1 MKPTVWTI
9 DILRVSSGSK
19 MLWSVLTSGEEGN
32 TLIQRKALVYLNRIS
47 FCHVFLFLF
56 FFFLLFAIKFVGIV
70 PDQIPAVMSQQEGA
84 SIFGSLSL
92 PVFANC
98 WEAASWLSVAPGC
111 HHGVS
116 RAGLLWK
123 GEKWGVERAE
133 STLGRWCPHVHPD
146 RWKCCKHL
154 SFLTLSCNRMW
165 LHLLLFLIKK

>member
-1 MKPTVWTI
+1 
-9 DILRVSSGSK
+9 

-47 FCHVFLFLF
+47 FYHVFLFLF
-56 FFFLLFAIKFVGIV
+56 FFLFAIKFVGIV

-92 PVFANC
+92 PVFSDC

-116 RAGLLWK
+116 RAGLL
-123 GEKWGVERAE
+123 
-133 STLGRWCPHVHPD
+133 
-146 RWKCCKHL
+146 
-154 SFLTLSCNRMW
+154 
-165 LHLLLFLIKK
+165 